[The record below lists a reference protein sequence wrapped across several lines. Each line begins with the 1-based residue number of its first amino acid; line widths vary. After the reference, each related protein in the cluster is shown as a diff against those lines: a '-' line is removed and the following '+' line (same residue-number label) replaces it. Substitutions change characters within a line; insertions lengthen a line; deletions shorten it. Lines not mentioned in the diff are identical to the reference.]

1 MYSKEDGQIVRFSKV
16 KKKGQNKTNRKR
28 NNGIYTQ
35 SRLPSEY
42 HTWDVLTKDKEVFK
56 VYIQS
61 IP

>member
-1 MYSKEDGQIVRFSKV
+1 MYTKEDGQIVRFSKV
-16 KKKGQNKTNRKR
+16 KKKRPKQNKQKKKQWDIHT
-28 NNGIYTQ
+28 

-42 HTWDVLTKDKEVFK
+42 HTLDVLRKDKEVFK